1 MRSGGCLAVSETA
14 EDRTASRCRPLSRRT
29 RIDSVERSSQGSFW
43 RGRRENRQVFRFG
56 ENRAVVWRFRQVT
69 RELLTPIRD
78 MRPAKE
84 KKGKANRKVSGSGSS
99 QTSEGRNPK
108 DVAGME
114 QAWQARPTRRE
125 EDETTTESN
134 GSNQSDRKST
144 KPGRAGN
151 RAMRILLGNK
161 RSSDGTTQHGMG
173 TVLW

>member
-1 MRSGGCLAVSETA
+1 V
-14 EDRTASRCRPLSRRT
+14 
-29 RIDSVERSSQGSFW
+29 I
-43 RGRRENRQVFRFG
+43 
-56 ENRAVVWRFRQVT
+56 

-125 EDETTTESN
+125 EDETTTESH
-134 GSNQSDRKST
+134 GSNQSDRKSA
-144 KPGRAGN
+144 KPGRAEN
-151 RAMRILLGNK
+151 RAMRALLGNK

>member
-1 MRSGGCLAVSETA
+1 MQSGGCLTVRETA
-14 EDRTASRCRPLSRRT
+14 DDRTASRRRPLSRRT
-29 RIDSVERSSQGSFW
+29 RIDGVERSSLGSFW
-43 RGRRENRQVFRFG
+43 RGRRENRQVLRFG

-69 RELLTPIRD
+69 RELLTPIRN

-114 QAWQARPTRRE
+114 QAWQARQTRRE
-125 EDETTTESN
+125 EGERTAESD
-134 GSNQSDRKST
+134 GSNRSDRQPP
-144 KPGRAGN
+144 KPGRAEY
-151 RAMRILLGNK
+151 RAMRISLGNK
-161 RSSDGTTQHGMG
+161 RSSDGTTQYGMG